1 MVIENHKKPVKY
13 VDKVEKGYSR
23 TDLAANRLIELI
35 LEKDFQPGDKL
46 PNEYELAALL
56 GIGRSA
62 VREAIR
68 QLVSRNIL
76 KVRQGAGTF
85 VAQKTGIPEDPLGLT
100 FIGHDPG
107 LALELSDVR
116 MLIEPAA
123 AERAA
128 INATDE
134 QIDRMVELCGEI
146 GRLVTEGKSYV
157 SADLEI
163 HRYIGECCGNS
174 ILRNLMFILSDAS
187 KIAIE
192 VSKDRFRGVA
202 HMEHE
207 KLVQAIRRRD
217 SVGARYAMISHLNN
231 SRQHFAEQK
240 ENPQSQ

>member
-1 MVIENHKKPVKY
+1 MEKA
-13 VDKVEKGYSR
+13 EKGHSR
-23 TDLAANRLIELI
+23 TDLAANQLIELI
-35 LEKDFQPGDKL
+35 LEKGFQPGDKL

-85 VAQKTGIPEDPLGLT
+85 VAQETGIPEDPLGLT
-100 FIGHDPG
+100 FIGNDPG

-123 AERAA
+123 AELAA

-134 QIDRMVELCGEI
+134 QIERMSQLCDEL
-146 GRLVTEGKSYV
+146 GRLVAEGKSYV
-157 SADLEI
+157 PADLEI
-163 HRYIGECCGNS
+163 HRCIGECCGNS
-174 ILRNLMFILSDAS
+174 ILRNLMYILSDAS

-192 VSKDRFRGVA
+192 ISKDRFRGVA
-202 HMEHE
+202 HAEHE

-217 SVGARYAMISHLNN
+217 PVGARYAMISHLNT

-240 ENPQSQ
+240 EHPRTQS

>member
-1 MVIENHKKPVKY
+1 MVIENKQKPVKCM
-13 VDKVEKGYSR
+13 EKEERGHSR
-23 TDLAANRLIELI
+23 TDLAANQLIELI
-35 LEKDFQPGDKL
+35 LEQGFQPGDKL

-76 KVRQGAGTF
+76 NVRQGAGTF

-123 AERAA
+123 AELAA
-128 INATDE
+128 SNATDE
-134 QIDRMVELCGEI
+134 QIGRMVELCEALGQMADQ
-146 GRLVTEGKSYV
+146 GKSYV
-157 SADLEI
+157 AADLEL

-174 ILRNLMFILSDAS
+174 ILRNLMIILSDAS

-202 HMEHE
+202 RVEHE
-207 KLVQAIRRRD
+207 MLVQAIQRRD
-217 SVGARYAMISHLNN
+217 PVGARYAMISHLNN
-231 SRQHFAEQK
+231 SRQHFAEAT
-240 ENPQSQ
+240 EHPGN

>member
-35 LEKDFQPGDKL
+35 LEKGFQPGDKL

-116 MLIEPAA
+116 MLIEPVGERGKVRCLGGSGDPPLYRRMLRQQHP
-123 AERAA
+123 AES
-128 INATDE
+128 D
-134 QIDRMVELCGEI
+134 VYPL
-146 GRLVTEGKSYV
+146 GRLEDCY
-157 SADLEI
+157 
-163 HRYIGECCGNS
+163 
-174 ILRNLMFILSDAS
+174 
-187 KIAIE
+187 
-192 VSKDRFRGVA
+192 
-202 HMEHE
+202 
-207 KLVQAIRRRD
+207 
-217 SVGARYAMISHLNN
+217 
-231 SRQHFAEQK
+231 
-240 ENPQSQ
+240 